1 MINSQQLLV
10 TLPMFNQQIP
20 ANAGLFY
27 GFIMDVASFDL
38 LPTERFYDTYLSL
51 KDEASNSLN
60 SNFESLGY
68 SSMYFLRNMGTLM
81 LVLLSLPFLV
91 VVQLILKYVFRNSKR
106 VTIFERRLSKSLY
119 WNYVIQVIFESYSV
133 LCMCVLI
140 NLRYVSIVVDLTP
153 L

>member
-1 MINSQQLLV
+1 MNSITPTRAVTFSTLAGNFALNMILQAALSQLWSMINSQQLLV

-38 LPTERFYDTYLSL
+38 LPTELIYDAYFNL
-51 KDEASNSLN
+51 KDEASDSVN

-81 LVLLSLPFLV
+81 LVLFSVPFL
-91 VVQLILKYVFRNSKR
+91 
-106 VTIFERRLSKSLY
+106 
-119 WNYVIQVIFESYSV
+119 
-133 LCMCVLI
+133 
-140 NLRYVSIVVDLTP
+140 LTV
-153 L
+153 